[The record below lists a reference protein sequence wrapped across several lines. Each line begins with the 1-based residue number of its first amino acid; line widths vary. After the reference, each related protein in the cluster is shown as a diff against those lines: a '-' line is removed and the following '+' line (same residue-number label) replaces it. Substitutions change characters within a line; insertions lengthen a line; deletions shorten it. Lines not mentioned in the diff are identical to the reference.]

1 MTVTNATLVTG
12 MGESPITETP
22 APGCT
27 GVIGHGGRHPIP
39 GATTTETTG
48 TTVRVTCCLV
58 FACLKKKI

>member
-1 MTVTNATLVTG
+1 

-27 GVIGHGGRHPIP
+27 GVGVLGGRHLSL

-48 TTVRVTCCLV
+48 TTVRVTV
-58 FACLKKKI
+58 

>member
-1 MTVTNATLVTG
+1 